1 MTGLFEGNVS
11 TLSVK
16 NQVLSLVSF
25 YQKIKQN
32 QKNQDKNQKMKKIRI
47 LFEWKI
53 PSPKAFIDRIQ
64 KNTKG
69 IIAEAVSIDKV
80 VQNKDGEYAVND
92 RISQDVPFI
101 VPTLKCCFN
110 GN

>member
-32 QKNQDKNQKMKKIRI
+32 QKNQDKNQKMKKIIEFYLNGRY
-47 LFEWKI
+47 L
-53 PSPKAFIDRIQ
+53 PK
-64 KNTKG
+64 
-69 IIAEAVSIDKV
+69 SI
-80 VQNKDGEYAVND
+80 Y
-92 RISQDVPFI
+92 RSH
-101 VPTLKCCFN
+101 
-110 GN
+110 